1 MDNLALVKFLRASG
15 ALKTQSLVRA
25 FKKVD
30 RADFVLPQLRA
41 YAYRDWPLP
50 LGLGQTISQPS
61 TVAFMLELLKPLP
74 GQKILDIGCGS
85 GWTVTLLAAVV
96 GRRGRVIGLERIM
109 ALLKR
114 AKRSLGRYPPYQR
127 VSSLAHGD
135 ASAGWAAGAPY
146 DKIIAAAAAPAV
158 PEPWVNQLKVG
169 GRIVAPVGQGIVV
182 LDKLSDKKWTT
193 VEHPGFLFVPLV
205 FGKDLV

>member
-1 MDNLALVKFLRASG
+1 MENLALVKFLRASG

-25 FKKVD
+25 FEKVD
-30 RADFVLPQLRA
+30 RADFILPQLRA

-50 LGLGQTISQPS
+50 LGFGQTISQPS

-85 GWTVTLLAAVV
+85 GWTVALLAAVV

-114 AKRSLGRYPPYQR
+114 AKRSLGRYPPYLR
-127 VSSLAHGD
+127 VSSLVHGD